1 VRVGFDAHMVGQRET
16 GNETYALGILNG
28 LGEIGFAVDVYV
40 LGRLTHTI
48 HRAHR
53 IWPRSSI
60 VRIPLSTPFIAAR
73 DNLSLYHAT
82 YVLPP
87 LLPCKALVTVHDISF
102 ALHPEWFRPSVR
114 RILDAL
120 VPLSLRKAARVIAIS
135 EFTKREIVER
145 YRIDPDHV
153 VVTYLAPRPAFGLS
167 QPRQA
172 SDEPFFL
179 FVGTVEPR
187 KNLETLIRALRINSD
202 RGVDLPL
209 VVAGKPG
216 FHHERAMSLVRT
228 LQLDRLVRFKGYVS
242 DPELQTLYSSCLAL
256 VHPSLYEGF
265 GLTPLEA
272 MTQGAPAIV
281 ANASSL
287 PEVVSDA
294 ALLVSPTNAEAWA
307 DAMAKLAGDRAM
319 QTDLSLRGTARASRF
334 SWTRCAQET
343 LAVYHAVCPQLTSV
357 H

>member
-28 LGEIGFAVDVYV
+28 LGEIGFAVDVYA
-40 LGRLTHTI
+40 LGRPALTI
-48 HRAHR
+48 HRVHR
-53 IWPRSSI
+53 IWPRSSF
-60 VRIPLSTPFIAAR
+60 VRIPLATPFIAVR
-73 DNLSLYHAT
+73 DNLSLFHAT

-87 LLPCKALVTVHDISF
+87 VLPCKGLVTVHDISF

-120 VPLSLRKAARVIAIS
+120 VPLSLRKAAHVIAIS

-145 YRIDPDHV
+145 YDIDPDGV
-153 VVTYLAPRPAFGLS
+153 SVTYLAPRPAFSIAG
-167 QPRQA
+167 PRQV
-172 SDEPFFL
+172 SEDPFFL
-179 FVGTVEPR
+179 FVGNVEPR
-187 KNLETLIRALRINSD
+187 KNLETLIRAMRINSD
-202 RGVDLPL
+202 RGIDLPL

-216 FHHERAMSLVRT
+216 FHHERVMSLVGK
-228 LQLDRLVRFKGYVS
+228 LQLDRLVRFKGYVRDS
-242 DPELQTLYSSCLAL
+242 ELQTLYSSCLAL
-256 VHPSLYEGF
+256 VHPSQYEGF

-294 ALLVSPTNAEAWA
+294 ALLVRPTDAEAWA
-307 DAMAKLAGDRAM
+307 DAMAKLAGDRDM
-319 QTDLSLRGTARASRF
+319 QRDLSLRGIARAGQFTWR
-334 SWTRCAQET
+334 RCAQET
-343 LAVYHAVCPQLTSV
+343 LAVYYAVCPQLTSV